1 MQPKRIL
8 LVAATTGYQTHSFD
22 AAAARL
28 GYELALATD
37 RCHVLEDPWRDRA
50 FPIKF
55 ESPALSGRFDG
66 VVAVGDRPAVAAA
79 HIARQLGLAF
89 HAPEA
94 AARARD
100 KHETRQAFAR
110 AGLNVPAFERA
121 PLEADVSELAARA
134 AYPCVLKPLGLSA
147 SRGVIRADDPA
158 QFREAFARI
167 RKLLAE
173 PELLQ
178 HQDPAAAFLQIETFI
193 PGREFSV
200 EAMLTRGA
208 FLPLAIFDK
217 PDPLDGP
224 YFEETIYVTPS
235 REDAATQAAILGGAR
250 AACAALGLTHGP
262 VHVELRVNESGVWP
276 LEVAPRPIGG
286 LCANA
291 LRFTGGASLE
301 EVILRHAAGEPLDG
315 LEREAAA
322 SGVMMIPVPAAGI
335 FESVEGVDAARA
347 VPGIEDVV
355 ITAKQGQHLLPLP
368 EGASYPG
375 FLFAR
380 APDPERVYQD
390 LRSAHSKLRFHL
402 APSLPVVR

>member
-8 LVAATTGYQTHSFD
+8 LVAATTGYQTRSFD
-22 AAAARL
+22 AAATRL

-37 RCHVLEDPWRDRA
+37 RCHILDDPWRDRA

-55 ESPALSGRFDG
+55 ESPALAGRFDG

-79 HIARQLGLAF
+79 HLARQLGLPF
-89 HAPEA
+89 HSPEA

-100 KHETRQAFAR
+100 KYETRTAFAA
-110 AGLNVPAFERA
+110 AGLNVPGFERA
-121 PLEADVSELAARA
+121 PLDADASALAARA

-147 SRGVIRADDPA
+147 SRGVIRADGPG
-158 QFREAFARI
+158 QFQEAFTRI

-178 HQDPAAAFLQIETFI
+178 HQDPAGGFLQIETFI

-200 EAMLTRGA
+200 EAILSRGE
-208 FLPLAIFDK
+208 FFPLAIFDK

-235 REDAATQAAILGGAR
+235 REDPATQAAVLDGAR

-262 VHVELRVNESGVWP
+262 VHAEVRVNEAGVWP

-286 LCANA
+286 LCADA

-301 EVILRHAAGEPLDG
+301 EVILRHAAGESLAG

-322 SGVMMIPVPAAGI
+322 SGVMMIPVPGAGI
-335 FESVEGVDAARA
+335 FESVDGVDAARA

-368 EGASYPG
+368 ESSSYPG

-380 APDPERVYQD
+380 GPQPEAVCQS
-390 LRSAHSKLRFHL
+390 LRSAHARLRFQL
-402 APSLPVVR
+402 SPSLRVVR

>member
-8 LVAATTGYQTHSFD
+8 LVATTTGYQTRSFD
-22 AAAARL
+22 AAAGRL

-37 RCHVLEDPWRDRA
+37 RCHILEDPWRDRA

-55 ESPALSGRFDG
+55 ESPALAGRFDG

-79 HIARQLGLAF
+79 HLARQLGLLF
-89 HAPEA
+89 HSPEA

-100 KHETRQAFAR
+100 KHETRQAFAA
-110 AGLNVPAFERA
+110 AGLKVPAFERV
-121 PLEADVSELAARA
+121 PLDADSSALAARV

-147 SRGVIRADDPA
+147 SRGVIRADGPA
-158 QFREAFARI
+158 QFRDAFARI

-173 PELLQ
+173 PEIVQ
-178 HQDPAAAFLQIETFI
+178 HQDPAGGFLQIETFI

-200 EAMLTRGA
+200 EAILTRGA
-208 FLPLAIFDK
+208 FLPLTIFDK
-217 PDPLDGP
+217 PDPLNGP

-235 REDAATQAAILGGAR
+235 REDAATQAAILDGAR

-262 VHVELRVNESGVWP
+262 VHAEVRVNEAGVWP

-286 LCANA
+286 LCADA
-291 LRFTGGASLE
+291 LRFNGGAPLE

-315 LEREAAA
+315 LERETAA
-322 SGVMMIPVPAAGI
+322 SGVMMIPVPGAGI
-335 FESVEGVDAARA
+335 FESVDGVEAARA

-368 EGASYPG
+368 ESASYPG

-380 APDPERVYQD
+380 GPDPELVYQN

-402 APSLPVVR
+402 APSLRVVR